1 MTGVWGES
9 NQPQGPVDQPYAT
22 PPSAPASSQPPPIPT
37 YVPPPPGS
45 WGGIDDRQPFAP
57 APPPAPPAGPQVRY
71 ADWGER
77 VGATLVD
84 WALIFAPFFLV
95 SVVAPD
101 SDFLEDLAG
110 LVWLAAGGWVAWL
123 NGSKG
128 QSPGKALLGIK
139 LVREADG
146 STLGGPVGL
155 ARALVLSL
163 MAVFSA
169 GLAWILSLL
178 WPLWNPKH
186 RALHDMIFS
195 ASVVAGQPRA
205 RFGKAIFLP

>member
-1 MTGVWGES
+1 MTGAWGE
-9 NQPQGPVDQPYAT
+9 NEPLGPVDQPYAG
-22 PPSAPASSQPPPIPT
+22 PPSTPAGAQPPPIPT
-37 YVPPPPGS
+37 YVPPPPGG
-45 WGGIDDRQPFAP
+45 WGGVEDRQPFAP
-57 APPPAPPAGPQVRY
+57 APAPAPATPQVRY

-84 WALIFAPFFLV
+84 WALIFAPFFV
-95 SVVAPD
+95 VAVVAPG
-101 SDFLEDLAG
+101 SDLLEDLAG
-110 LVWLAAGGWVAWL
+110 LVWLAGSGWVAWL

-128 QSPGKALLGIK
+128 QSPGKALMGLK
-139 LVREADG
+139 LVRETDG

-155 ARALVLSL
+155 ARAVVLSL
-163 MAVFSA
+163 MAVFS
-169 GLAWILSLL
+169 GGIAWVLSLL

-205 RFGKAIFLP
+205 KLGKGIFLP